1 MLQCPSQRS
10 TILILTY
17 ETRKEREQKIMI
29 KKIPMSLTL
38 IKSKDYFENA
48 NISLGNILML
58 PLKIML
64 ISYDPI

>member
-1 MLQCPSQRS
+1 
-10 TILILTY
+10 
-17 ETRKEREQKIMI
+17 MI

-64 ISYDPI
+64 ISYDPILIVNLLVMRKLD

>member
-1 MLQCPSQRS
+1 
-10 TILILTY
+10 
-17 ETRKEREQKIMI
+17 MI